1 MEKILR
7 NMNTKLTL
15 NVDDEVIRRAKLVA
29 KREGRSLSDLVE
41 SYLKMLADDRDYS
54 ADELSPRVRLLMGS
68 FTLPADFD
76 YRKELSEAIGRKHLN
91 HD

>member
-1 MEKILR
+1 MKELLR

-15 NVDDEVIRRAKLVA
+15 NVDDEVIRRAKRVA
-29 KREGRSLSDLVE
+29 KSEGRSLSDLVE
-41 SYLKMLADDRDYS
+41 TYLTMIGQNQEHS
-54 ADELSPRVRLLMGS
+54 NSEISPRVRSLRGA

-76 YRKELSEAIGRKHLN
+76 YKKELGEAIGRKYLN